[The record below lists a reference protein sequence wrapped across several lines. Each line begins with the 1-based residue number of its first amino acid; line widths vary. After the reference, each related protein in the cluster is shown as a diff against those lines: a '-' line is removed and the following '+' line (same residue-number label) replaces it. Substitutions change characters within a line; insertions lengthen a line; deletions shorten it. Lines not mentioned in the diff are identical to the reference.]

1 MSLVRA
7 LPAGSVVMPRRRP
20 LGRRSRPR
28 ARTARGLE
36 VLELLPDL
44 AGVKS
49 RGHAASR
56 FFARNKRIVDAAD
69 VCVAFPAPDRKGGT
83 ENTIAHAHA
92 KGIPVRLL

>member
-7 LPAGSVVMPRRRP
+7 LPAGSVVVSGGCRGVDRWAAEA
-20 LGRRSRPR
+20 
-28 ARTARGLE
+28 ARARGLE

-49 RGHAASR
+49 RGQAASR